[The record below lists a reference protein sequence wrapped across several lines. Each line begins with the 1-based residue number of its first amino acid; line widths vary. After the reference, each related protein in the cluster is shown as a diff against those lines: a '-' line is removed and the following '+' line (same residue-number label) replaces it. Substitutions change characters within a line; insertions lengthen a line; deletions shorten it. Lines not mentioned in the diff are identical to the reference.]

1 MELAN
6 DTLERIFAA
15 ADALYEQA
23 GHTEFPTVDAVRK
36 TARVNMN
43 DANAGMKRWRH
54 AHMAQAVPVA
64 VQVPESV
71 QQAGGA
77 ALAVLWREAQ
87 ELAHEALRAAQA
99 GWDAERA
106 EADTLN
112 KQIADAYEVQAAEL
126 DAARTDIAHAKA
138 DTDRL
143 SADKAQL
150 DGQLDDARRGLASA
164 LGASERME
172 VRAIEIERRAGELRA
187 ELDYAHQEVERA
199 RSELADTRHA
209 HTAEIDALRGELAA
223 LRTKAESERDKA
235 LIEVGHAREDVA
247 ALRAQVD
254 AVNEQHMVL
263 KRARPRKKTAGDS
276 KNPSHSPEGL
286 QPQHPAT
293 RPEASHTHSGAKEP
307 SGS

>member
-126 DAARTDIAHAKA
+126 DAARADIAHAKA
-138 DTDRL
+138 DADRL

-150 DGQLDDARRGLASA
+150 DGELADARRSLASA
-164 LGASERME
+164 LGAGERME
-172 VRAIEIERRAGELRA
+172 ARAIEIELRAGELRT
-187 ELDYAHQEVERA
+187 ELDYAHQEGARA
-199 RSELADTRHA
+199 QSELADMRHA
-209 HTAEIDALRGELAA
+209 HAAEIEALRGELAA
-223 LRTKAESERDKA
+223 LRIKAESERDKA
-235 LIEVGHAREDVA
+235 LMEVGHAREDA
-247 ALRAQVD
+247 AVLRAQVD
-254 AVNEQHMVL
+254 ALNERNMAL
-263 KRARPRKKTAGDS
+263 MRARPRKKAVGDS
-276 KNPSHSPEGL
+276 KNPSQSEVVSEPAM
-286 QPQHPAT
+286 PQSMTTVLPDTASR
-293 RPEASHTHSGAKEP
+293 RP
-307 SGS
+307 